1 MKKNIRGFT
10 LIELLV
16 VVAIIGILAAVGVV
30 AYNGYTAAA
39 KDNAVKSIHANTI
52 KYIAAE
58 TKKCSLD
65 ASADIMSDKKG
76 ENGMSCTDYV
86 KSVNADTAGPDVVA
100 HLTDTPGDFL
110 QDKNPMTP
118 KDADGN
124 TLYAVI
130 TDGEGTAGETNLTP
144 LLNVI
149 TISSTTSK
157 ETLEGVVS
165 LE

>member
-65 ASADIMSDKKG
+65 ASAEIMSDKTG
-76 ENGMSCTDYV
+76 ENG
-86 KSVNADTAGPDVVA
+86 
-100 HLTDTPGDFL
+100 
-110 QDKNPMTP
+110 KNLPRVFT
-118 KDADGN
+118 K
-124 TLYAVI
+124 
-130 TDGEGTAGETNLTP
+130 
-144 LLNVI
+144 
-149 TISSTTSK
+149 
-157 ETLEGVVS
+157 
-165 LE
+165 